1 MKILKIASPL
11 ILLILVV
18 FLWLAPIGPVPG
30 IFIGGTLTDVP
41 DSWGV
46 TSTTDEIQ
54 LKVEGSILPRVV
66 TIWVVQ
72 VDGELHIIGS
82 KESGWVSTLG
92 QSGAV
97 QMRLGNKTYN
107 LNATVVTSN
116 LETIVEQYKDKYR
129 PDYPDI
135 VAGIPSLEEAPNYA
149 MVYKL
154 TKA

>member
-11 ILLILVV
+11 ILLIFVV

-30 IFIGGTLTDVP
+30 IFIGGTLTEVP

-46 TSTTDEIQ
+46 TSTTHEIQ
-54 LKVEGSILPRVV
+54 LKVEGDILPRVV
-66 TIWVVQ
+66 TIWVIQ

-82 KESGWVSTLG
+82 KEAGWVSILG
-92 QSGAV
+92 QGGAV
-97 QMRLGNKTYN
+97 QMRLGDKTYN
-107 LNATVVTSN
+107 LNATVVASN
-116 LETIVEQYKDKYR
+116 LDMIVKQYKDKYR
-129 PDYPDI
+129 PDYPNI
-135 VAGIPSLEEAPNYA
+135 VEGIPSLEEAPNYA